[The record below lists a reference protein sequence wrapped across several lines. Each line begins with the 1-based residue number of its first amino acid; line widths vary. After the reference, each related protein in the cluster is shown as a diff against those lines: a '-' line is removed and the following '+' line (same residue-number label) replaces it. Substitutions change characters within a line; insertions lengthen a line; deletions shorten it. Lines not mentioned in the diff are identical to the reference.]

1 MHDAKLVFP
10 DYCHQQAMETFVKE
24 LRNHDHEGLNGGK
37 FYKL

>member
-24 LRNHDHEGLNGGK
+24 LRIMIMKD
-37 FYKL
+37 